1 MSFHK
6 AEGLSEKDIVPMQ
19 NPNTV
24 ILVVEDEVLIRMDVV
39 DHLGALGYRLI
50 EAANGQEALDALSD
64 GGVINILFT
73 DVHMPGDLD
82 GVMLAREVSRR
93 RPEIGIIVTSG
104 RASLSADSLPE
115 GSRFYPKPYA
125 STTVHTAIQEML
137 ASPD

>member
-6 AEGLSEKDIVPMQ
+6 AEGLSEKDIVSMQ

-39 DHLGALGYRLI
+39 DQLGALGYRLI

-82 GVMLAREVSRR
+82 GVMLAREVSQR

-104 RASLSADSLPE
+104 RASLSADSLS
-115 GSRFYPKPYA
+115 G
-125 STTVHTAIQEML
+125 TW
-137 ASPD
+137 

>member
-6 AEGLSEKDIVPMQ
+6 AEGLSEKDIVSMQ

-39 DHLGALGYRLI
+39 DQLGALGYRLI

-82 GVMLAREVSRR
+82 GVMLAREVSQR

-104 RASLSADSLPE
+104 RASLSTDSLPE
-115 GSRFYPKPYA
+115 GSRFYPKPYVSA
-125 STTVHTAIQEML
+125 TVHTAIQEML

>member
-6 AEGLSEKDIVPMQ
+6 AEGLSEKDIVSMQ

-39 DHLGALGYRLI
+39 DQLGALGYRLI
-50 EAANGQEALDALSD
+50 EAANGQEAFDALSD

-104 RASLSADSLPE
+104 SASLSADSLPE

-125 STTVHTAIQEML
+125 SATVHSAIQEML
-137 ASPD
+137 ASPG

>member
-39 DHLGALGYRLI
+39 DQLGALGYRLI

-64 GGVINILFT
+64 GSAINILFT

-82 GVMLAREVSRR
+82 GVMLAREVSQR

-104 RASLSADSLPE
+104 SASLSADSLPE
-115 GSRFYPKPYA
+115 GSRFYPKPYVSA
-125 STTVHTAIQEML
+125 TVHTAIQEML
-137 ASPD
+137 ASSD